1 MSNPEILEKYPEWL
15 HLSQIEQQK
24 FLEKMCEE
32 WYEKFPLELLGYMY
46 SFEKALAMAGI
57 TFNDL
62 ACIYYEG
69 KPARESEQV
78 SACRTKLRT
87 VMLRSIKQGKEVSWV
102 RFFIS
107 IANTFFLE

>member
-1 MSNPEILEKYPEWL
+1 MSNPEALAKSQEWNN
-15 HLSQIEQQK
+15 LSQIEQQK
-24 FLEKMCEE
+24 FLEKMYEE
-32 WYEKFPLELLGYMY
+32 WNEQFPLELLGYMY
-46 SFEKALAMAGI
+46 SFEKALTMTKI
-57 TFNDL
+57 SFNDL

-78 SACRTKLRT
+78 AACRTKLRT